1 MSDVLADNPTAPAQM
16 SPEDVKSVLND
27 LNSLVVNCA
36 ELRELE
42 QLLGT
47 FNLFRVLRFEHG
59 EIRHSNVLAWLLQ
72 PEEGHGLK
80 DLFLRRWLMRVFH
93 ESESD
98 EASYLDPVEID
109 SLSIRSVEVYREWS
123 HIDLLVRI
131 ETFDGEE
138 IVIGIENKVKAVQ
151 SKGQLIKYRERV
163 ESAFKKAKHKLF
175 VFLTRREEEPEDEAW
190 TSATYQQVHDVLE
203 GCINEQRSVIGNEPR
218 VLLDHYLKL
227 LKESFMENTE
237 IAKLARKIYQKHN
250 RALDVILEYR
260 PDALQ
265 ALTDAMTERLTAETA
280 ALGLIPMLMQKGYV
294 RFLPKAWDTEPNR
307 RGTAWGQGE
316 STYIL
321 CEIVLWGKNPIL
333 KMIEGKAPDNWR
345 NELWA
350 ISRKE
355 PFVNTQKRTKQ
366 PAKWMGIYSVKN
378 KQSLEDLETQAID
391 ELADELW
398 KWCKQEIAE
407 AKFQKSIAVVVDHL
421 KTLPAPNQVAAA

>member
-1 MSDVLADNPTAPAQM
+1 MSSALTDNPAAPVQM
-16 SPEDVKSVLND
+16 SPEDVLSVLND
-27 LNSLVVNCA
+27 LNSLVVNCP

-72 PEEGHGLK
+72 PDEAHGLK

-98 EASYLDPVEID
+98 DASYLDPVEID
-109 SLSIRSVEVYREWS
+109 SLTIRSVEVYREWN
-123 HIDLLVRI
+123 HIDLFVRI
-131 ETFDGEE
+131 ETFDADE
-138 IVIGIENKVKAVQ
+138 IVVGIENKVKAVQ

-163 ESAFKKAKHKLF
+163 ESTFRNAKHKLF
-175 VFLTRREEEPEDEAW
+175 VFLTRSEEAPEDEMW

-203 GCINEQRSVIGNEPR
+203 DCVTEQRSVIGNEPR

-237 IAKLARKIYQKHN
+237 IAKLARKIYQKHS

-265 ALTDAMTERLTAETA
+265 SLTDAMAERLKAEA
-280 ALGLIPMLMQKGYV
+280 ATLDLIPMLMQKGYV

-316 STYIL
+316 SAYVL

-333 KMIEGKAPDNWR
+333 KMIEGKAPEKWR

-350 ISRKE
+350 ISRNE
-355 PFVNTQKRTKQ
+355 PFTNTQKRSKQ

-378 KQSLEDLETQAID
+378 RQSLEDLESQAID

-398 KWCKQEIAE
+398 KWFKQEFAE
-407 AKFQKSIAVVVDHL
+407 EKFKKSIVVVADHL
-421 KTLPAPNQVAAA
+421 KTLLLTPSKP